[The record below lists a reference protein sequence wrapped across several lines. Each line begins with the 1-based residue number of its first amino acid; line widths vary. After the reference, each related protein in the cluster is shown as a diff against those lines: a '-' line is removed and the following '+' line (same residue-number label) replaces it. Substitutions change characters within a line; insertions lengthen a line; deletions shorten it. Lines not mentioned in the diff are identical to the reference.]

1 MNTQRGGRDHPG
13 YTYIYWS
20 PTLTF
25 THRKL
30 MNMTALTVKKP
41 RKHRTTPAKLAKI
54 RVDYEQAIGSQVA
67 IAKKHKISRV
77 HLWELAKEFNWEYG
91 VDRDK
96 AIQKFQQ
103 IAQSRLNDS
112 RMETIEEHAVELSRL
127 REELGRITNIKQA
140 KLLESRIASL
150 LKIIEGERLTFGLP
164 NEYKYSEQKTE
175 KVVRFEDI
183 LKTINA
189 KKHDYQVIDQK

>member
-1 MNTQRGGRDHPG
+1 
-13 YTYIYWS
+13 
-20 PTLTF
+20 
-25 THRKL
+25 

-112 RMETIEEHAVELSRL
+112 RMETIEEHAVELSR
-127 REELGRITNIKQA
+127 
-140 KLLESRIASL
+140 
-150 LKIIEGERLTFGLP
+150 
-164 NEYKYSEQKTE
+164 
-175 KVVRFEDI
+175 
-183 LKTINA
+183 
-189 KKHDYQVIDQK
+189 

>member
-1 MNTQRGGRDHPG
+1 
-13 YTYIYWS
+13 
-20 PTLTF
+20 
-25 THRKL
+25 

-77 HLWELAKEFNWEYG
+77 HLWELAKEFKWEYG

-175 KVVRFEDI
+175 KVVRFEDM

>member
-1 MNTQRGGRDHPG
+1 MKVLVREDLVREDLVR
-13 YTYIYWS
+13 
-20 PTLTF
+20 LT
-25 THRKL
+25 
-30 MNMTALTVKKP
+30 
-41 RKHRTTPAKLAKI
+41 
-54 RVDYEQAIGSQVA
+54 
-67 IAKKHKISRV
+67 
-77 HLWELAKEFNWEYG
+77 
-91 VDRDK
+91 
-96 AIQKFQQ
+96 KFQQ

-175 KVVRFEDI
+175 KVVRFEDM